1 MICLGIT
8 LHSTLIFDTISDY
21 FLKVL
26 SVLTRQI
33 LKCVCVCVCVC
44 VFTIYPEPILVLLT
58 PSFYLYN

>member
-21 FLKVL
+21 FLKML

-33 LKCVCVCVCVC
+33 LKCMCMHVLFY
-44 VFTIYPEPILVLLT
+44 FTIYPGPVLVLLT

>member
-8 LHSTLIFDTISDY
+8 LHSTLIFDTISEY

-33 LKCVCVCVCVC
+33 LKCMCMCVLFY
-44 VFTIYPEPILVLLT
+44 FTIYPGAVLVLLT

>member
-8 LHSTLIFDTISDY
+8 VHSTLIFNTISDY

-26 SVLTRQI
+26 SVLTRKI
-33 LKCVCVCVCVC
+33 LKCMCMCVLFY
-44 VFTIYPEPILVLLT
+44 FTIYLEPVLDLLT